1 VERFTVGRAA
11 EQTGWSPRMLRY
23 IERLGLVVPTRTSS
37 GYRQYDRA
45 SLERLRSLRGL
56 LGAFDIEIGDVVFAA
71 RVRREP
77 ALRTAVDSWLA
88 GVDLEALEWDQRKHE
103 RLLAA

>member
-1 VERFTVGRAA
+1 MEGFTVGRAG
-11 EQTGWSPRMLRY
+11 EQTSWSPRMLRY
-23 IERLGLVVPTRTSS
+23 IERLGLVVPTRTAS
-37 GYRQYDRA
+37 GYRQYDA
-45 SLERLRSLRGL
+45 SRVERLRSLRGL
-56 LGAFDIEIGDVVFAA
+56 LNAFDIEIGDVVFAA
-71 RVRREP
+71 RMRREP

>member
-1 VERFTVGRAA
+1 MERFTVGRAA

-37 GYRQYDRA
+37 GYRQYDPA

-56 LGAFDIEIGDVVFAA
+56 LDAFDIEIGDVVFAA